1 MLSAEKRELR
11 DVGNLS
17 GMMTWSSD
25 LCMALAVSVVHLMLL
40 MHNVFVKYY
49 TTASTRNGEL
59 GDWECRS
66 RVIKKGPKETV

>member
-1 MLSAEKRELR
+1 
-11 DVGNLS
+11 
-17 GMMTWSSD
+17 
-25 LCMALAVSVVHLMLL
+25 MLL